1 MVEGGLPR
9 DPVLITAEAIFLVVV
24 TVVTTA
30 TTAAPNAHDRTA
42 VGDGMGRN
50 RTGTP
55 GVGRQCRRGV
65 EVEPGVVG
73 DRGVPPPGIAAGAP
87 TAPDAGGAVGIWEGE
102 GAEDRSLARRGGE
115 GWRR

>member
-9 DPVLITAEAIFLVVV
+9 DPILIVAEAILVVV
-24 TVVTTA
+24 AVGFTTA

-50 RTGTP
+50 RTGTT
-55 GVGRQCRRGV
+55 GVGRQCRRGI

-73 DRGVPPPGIAAGAP
+73 DRGVPPPGAAAGTP
-87 TAPDAGGAVGIWEGE
+87 TAPDAGRAVGVGKGK

-115 GWRR
+115 GWR

>member
-1 MVEGGLPR
+1 MVEGGLPS
-9 DPVLITAEAIFLVVV
+9 DPVLITAEAVFLVVV
-24 TVVTTA
+24 TVVI
-30 TTAAPNAHDRTA
+30 APNAHDRTA
-42 VGDGMGRN
+42 MGDGMGRN

-73 DRGVPPPGIAAGAP
+73 DRGVPSPGAAAGAP
-87 TAPDAGGAVGIWEGE
+87 TAPDASGAVGIWEGE